1 MPIDPSIIGQLRTP
15 EPIDPMRQAMS
26 LANFRTQMESAAA
39 LQEQRR
45 ALADQR
51 RQAIE
56 AKDAEAASRKAA
68 ADAIAQIKDG
78 NDEAVLSQL
87 DPDTR
92 LVASEWLVKYR
103 TNQDALAK
111 LRDQDRKERAQLI
124 RRLGYNAVVA
134 EVMFGL
140 DDDPQ
145 AGQIFE
151 QVRGDEA
158 QFRQL
163 IDHYATLGDQ
173 PPRTREIKTKNANG
187 SETIQIVDD
196 KPGQNFTSAA
206 EPQKPPEA
214 GTLADY
220 METFARNMG
229 RTVAQLSPFDK
240 RKARAEW
247 EAAGRA
253 PEVDRSRQDDPTLP
267 RGVEAYLVSL
277 RAKHSTFGSAASELD
292 RAMRDL
298 RRDHPSL
305 SPGKAMDALKRQYSR
320 QYFGGLED
328 LIAGAMAE
336 EGGDVTAAGSA
347 PQAPAPPPSGGRDA
361 RSLEERARDVLM
373 EKGLDSSPASVE
385 RFLSNPKNRTAL
397 HRSGS
402 R

>member
-1 MPIDPSIIGQLRTP
+1 MSIDPNIIGQLRTP
-15 EPIDPMRQAMS
+15 EPIDPMRQMVS
-26 LANFRTQMESAAA
+26 LANWRTQMESADA

-45 ALADQR
+45 AIADQR

-56 AKDAEAASRKAA
+56 TKDAEAARRKAA
-68 ADAIAQIKDG
+68 ADAIAQIKGGD
-78 NDEAVLSQL
+78 DEAVLSQL
-87 DPDTR
+87 DPEVR
-92 LVASEWLVKYR
+92 LLASDWLVKYR
-103 TNQDALAK
+103 DNQSKLAA
-111 LRDQDRKERAQLI
+111 LRDQDRKERAQMI
-124 RRLGYNAVVA
+124 RRLGYNPVVA

-145 AGQIFE
+145 AAQIFE
-151 QVRGDEA
+151 RVRGDEA

-163 IDHYATLGDQ
+163 IDHYATLGEKVGTQQVEVTNPDG
-173 PPRTREIKTKNANG
+173 TKTIK
-187 SETIQIVDD
+187 IVEDT
-196 KPGQNFTSAA
+196 PGQEFTSAA
-206 EPQKPPEA
+206 PPKDPPQA

-220 METFARNMG
+220 METFARAMG

-277 RAKHSTFGSAASELD
+277 RAKHSTFGAAAGELD

-320 QYFGGLED
+320 QYSGGLDD
-328 LIAGAMAE
+328 LISGAMAD
-336 EGGDVTAAGSA
+336 EGEAPPSSGSA
-347 PQAPAPPPSGGRDA
+347 PQAAAPPSNGGADP
-361 RSLEERARDVLM
+361 SLEGRARDLLIQR
-373 EKGLDSSPASVE
+373 GYDSSPEAIK
-385 RFLSNPKNRTAL
+385 RFLSNPANRNML
-397 HRSGS
+397 QRGGG